1 MTTEYKGIKAS
12 NGIAIGTIYLFN
24 RVEVVVDDSK
34 IDESMVDDEKK
45 RVKAAIDDY
54 INELNDTNGANEA
67 QVNIANAHKE
77 LLQDPYFSDTID
89 AKIAKEFKNSELA
102 LNETINE
109 MVEIMSQ
116 IDDEYLKE
124 RASDYKDIGF
134 QLMYKLKGIKPKD
147 LSLIEK
153 GSIVIS
159 KELTP
164 SDTSNM
170 NKENVIGFAT
180 DLGGKTSH
188 TSIIA
193 QTLDIPALVGMQDI
207 SSNVKGG
214 EKAIIDGDEGI
225 IILDPSDDLIA
236 EYEIKVKEQK
246 EKRERLQEV
255 KDKEAITSDGKK
267 VEVSANIGNI
277 EDLKI
282 AINNGCDG
290 VGLFRTELLYMESDH
305 FPTEEEQFE
314 VYKEATQMLGEKP
327 LIIRTLDIG
336 GDKGLDYFNFPVEDN
351 PFLGYRAIRLCL
363 DREDIFITQLKAL
376 MRASAFG
383 NLKIMIPMIINITE
397 FKRTLELIDEIKKE
411 FDENGVDYNKD
422 LEVGIMIETPASV
435 FMADKF
441 IKYVDFFS
449 IGTNDLSQYTL
460 AVDRG
465 NENISELY
473 SNYNPAVLRAIKR
486 VIDESHKAGK
496 WTGMCGQFASDTQ
509 ATKLLLGLGLDEF
522 SASSAKIAE
531 VKDTIIKSSQ
541 KEEEEFANALLDIES
556 PEEVEEKVKKHNWS
570 NASLY

>member
-1 MTTEYKGIKAS
+1 MNTKYEGIIAS

-24 RVEVVVDDSK
+24 REEVVVDETK
-34 IDESMVDDEKK
+34 IDENMVDDEKN
-45 RVKAAIDDY
+45 RVKSAIDDY
-54 INELNDTNGANEA
+54 ISELNNTEGANEA
-67 QVNIANAHKE
+67 QINIANAHKE

-89 AKIAKEFKNSELA
+89 AKIVNELKNSELA

-124 RASDYKDIGF
+124 RASDYKDIGY

-170 NKENVIGFAT
+170 NKENVVAFAT

-207 SSNVKGG
+207 SEKVEGG
-214 EKAIIDGDEGI
+214 EKAIIDGDQGI
-225 IILDPSDDLIA
+225 IIIDPSDDLVA
-236 EYEIKVKEQK
+236 EYENKLKEQNK
-246 EKRERLQEV
+246 KRERLKEV
-255 KDKEAITSDGKK
+255 KDKEAITTDGKK

-277 EDLKI
+277 EDLKA
-282 AINNGCDG
+282 AIENGCDG
-290 VGLFRTELLYMESDH
+290 VGLFRTELLYMENDH

-336 GDKGLDYFNFPVEDN
+336 GDKGLDYFEFPVEEN

-376 MRASAFG
+376 IRASAFG
-383 NLKIMIPMIINITE
+383 NLKIMIPMVINISE
-397 FKRTLELIDEIKKE
+397 FKRTIELIDDIKKE
-411 FDENGVDYNKD
+411 FDQNGVDYNKE

-435 FMADKF
+435 LMADKF

-465 NENISELY
+465 NENISDLY
-473 SNYNPAVLRAIKR
+473 SNYNPAVLKAIKH
-486 VIDESHKAGK
+486 VIDESHRAGK

-509 ATKLLLGLGLDEF
+509 ATKLLLGLGLDEY
-522 SASSAKIAE
+522 SASSNKIAE
-531 VKDTIIKSSQ
+531 VKDTIIKSNQ
-541 KEEEEFANALLDIES
+541 KDEEEFAIKLLDLET
-556 PEEVEEKVKKHNWS
+556 PEEVEEKVKEHN
-570 NASLY
+570 

>member
-1 MTTEYKGIKAS
+1 MTTKYEGIIAS

-24 RVEVVVDDSK
+24 REEVVIDDSK
-34 IDESMVDDEKK
+34 IEEGMVDDEKNRIK
-45 RVKAAIDDY
+45 GAIDNY
-54 INELNDTNGANEA
+54 IDQLNDTNGANEA
-67 QVNIANAHKE
+67 QINIANAHKE
-77 LLQDPYFSDTID
+77 LLQDPYFSDTIN
-89 AKIAKEFKNSELA
+89 AKISNEFKNSELA

-116 IDDEYLKE
+116 IDDDYLKE
-124 RASDYKDIGF
+124 RASDYKDIGY

-170 NKENVIGFAT
+170 NKENVVGFAT

-207 SSNVKGG
+207 SNKVEGG
-214 EKAIIDGDEGI
+214 EKAIIDGDQGI
-225 IILDPSDDLIA
+225 IIINPSEELID
-236 EYEIKVKEQK
+236 EYQVKLKEQN
-246 EKRERLQEV
+246 EKRERLKAI
-255 KDKEAITSDGKK
+255 KDKEAISKDGKK
-267 VEVSANIGNI
+267 VEVAANIGNL
-277 EDLKI
+277 EDLRV
-282 AINNGCDG
+282 AIENGCDG
-290 VGLFRTELLYMESDH
+290 VGLFRTEFLYMENDH
-305 FPTEEEQFE
+305 FPTEEEQFD
-314 VYKEATQMLGEKP
+314 VYKQATEMLGEKP

-336 GDKGLDYFNFPVEDN
+336 GDKGLDYFTFPVEEN

-376 MRASAFG
+376 IRASAYG
-383 NLKIMIPMIINITE
+383 NLKIMIPMIINVSE
-397 FKRTLELIDEIKKE
+397 FKRTLEIIDDIKKE
-411 FDENGVDYNKD
+411 FDQNGIDYNKD
-422 LEVGIMIETPASV
+422 VEVGIMIETPASV
-435 FMADKF
+435 FMADKL

-449 IGTNDLSQYTL
+449 IGTNDLAQYTL

-465 NENISELY
+465 NENISDLY
-473 SNYNPAVLRAIKR
+473 SNYNPAVLRAIKH
-486 VIDESHKAGK
+486 VIDQSHKAGK

-522 SASSAKIAE
+522 SASASKIAE
-531 VKDTIIKSSQ
+531 VKDTIIKSHQ
-541 KEEEEFANALLDIES
+541 KEEEEFAISLLDIES
-556 PEEVEEKVKKHNWS
+556 PEEVEEKVKEHN
-570 NASLY
+570 

>member
-1 MTTEYKGIKAS
+1 MNTRYEGIKAS
-12 NGIAIGTIYLFN
+12 NGIAIGTIHLFN
-24 RVEVVVDDSK
+24 REEVT
-34 IDESMVDDEKK
+34 IDESKIEENMIENEKN
-45 RVKAAIDDY
+45 RVETSINDY
-54 INELNDTNGANEA
+54 ISELDNTEGANEA
-67 QVNIANAHKE
+67 QINIANAHKE
-77 LLQDPYFSDTID
+77 LLQDPYFSDTINS
-89 AKIAKEFKNSELA
+89 KIENELKNSEMA
-102 LNETINE
+102 LNETVNE

-124 RASDYKDIGF
+124 RASDYKDIGY

-153 GSIVIS
+153 NSIVIS

-170 NKENVIGFAT
+170 NKENVAGFAT

-207 SSNVKGG
+207 STKVQGG
-214 EKAIIDGDEGI
+214 EKAIIDGDEGV
-225 IILDPSDDLIA
+225 IILNPSEDLIA
-236 EYEIKVKEQK
+236 DYESKIKVQK
-246 EKRERLQEV
+246 EKQERLKEV
-255 KDKEAITSDGKK
+255 KDKEAITKDGKK
-267 VEVSANIGNI
+267 VEVAANIGNI

-282 AINNGCDG
+282 AIENGCDG
-290 VGLFRTELLYMESDH
+290 VGLFRTEFLYMENDH

-314 VYKEATQMLGEKP
+314 VYKEATEMLGQKP

-336 GDKGLDYFNFPVEDN
+336 GDKGLDYFTFPVEEN

-363 DREDIFITQLKAL
+363 DREDIFRTQLKAL
-376 MRASAFG
+376 VRASAFG
-383 NLKIMIPMIINITE
+383 NLKIMIPMVINISE
-397 FKRTLELIDEIKKE
+397 FKRTLEIIEEIKSE
-411 FDENGVDYNKD
+411 LDQNGVEYNKN

-435 FMADKF
+435 FMADQF

-465 NENISELY
+465 NENISDLY
-473 SNYNPAVLRAIKR
+473 SNYNPAVLRAIKH
-486 VIDESHKAGK
+486 VIDQSHKAGK
-496 WTGMCGQFASDTQ
+496 WTGLCGQFASDTQ

-522 SASSAKIAE
+522 SASASKIAE
-531 VKDTIIKSSQ
+531 VKDTIIKSHQ
-541 KEEEEFANALLDIES
+541 KEEEEFAISLLNIET
-556 PEEVEEKVKKHNWS
+556 PEEVEEKVKEHN
-570 NASLY
+570 

>member
-1 MTTEYKGIKAS
+1 MNTQYKGIIAS

-24 RVEVVVDDSK
+24 REEVVVDETN
-34 IDESMVDDEKK
+34 IEENMVEDEKN
-45 RVKAAIDDY
+45 RVKAAIDNY
-54 INELNDTNGANEA
+54 ISELDNTEGANEA
-67 QVNIANAHKE
+67 QINIANAHKE

-89 AKIAKEFKNSELA
+89 AKIANELKNSELA

-124 RASDYKDIGF
+124 RASDYKDIGY

-170 NKENVIGFAT
+170 NKENVVAFAT

-207 SSNVKGG
+207 SEKVEGG
-214 EKAIIDGDEGI
+214 EKAIIDGDQGI
-225 IILDPSDDLIA
+225 IIINPSEDLIA
-236 EYEIKVKEQK
+236 EYENKIKVQQ
-246 EKRERLQEV
+246 EKRERLKEV
-255 KDKEAITSDGKK
+255 KDKEAITKDGKK
-267 VEVSANIGNI
+267 IEVSANIGNI
-277 EDLKI
+277 EDLKA
-282 AINNGCDG
+282 AIDNGCDG
-290 VGLFRTELLYMESDH
+290 VGLFRTELLYMENDH

-314 VYKEATQMLGEKP
+314 VYKEATEMLGEKP

-336 GDKGLDYFNFPVEDN
+336 GDKGLDYFKFPVEEN

-376 MRASAFG
+376 VRASAYG
-383 NLKIMIPMIINITE
+383 NLKIMIPMVINISE
-397 FKRTLELIDEIKKE
+397 FKRSIELIEDIKKE
-411 FDENGVDYNKD
+411 FDQNGVEYNKD

-473 SNYNPAVLRAIKR
+473 SNYNPAVLKAIKH

-496 WTGMCGQFASDTQ
+496 WTGMCGQFASDTE
-509 ATKLLLGLGLDEF
+509 ATKLLLGLGLDEY
-522 SASSAKIAE
+522 SASANKIAE
-531 VKDTIIKSSQ
+531 VKDTIIKASQ
-541 KEEEEFANALLDIES
+541 NEEEEFALKLLELET
-556 PEEVEEKVKKHNWS
+556 PEEVEEKVKEHN
-570 NASLY
+570 